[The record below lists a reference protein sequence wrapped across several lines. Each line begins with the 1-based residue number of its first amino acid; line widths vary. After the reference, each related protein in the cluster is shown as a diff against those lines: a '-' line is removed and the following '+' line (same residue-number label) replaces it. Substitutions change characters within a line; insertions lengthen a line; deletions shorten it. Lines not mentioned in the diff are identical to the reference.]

1 VNVVFFSLPF
11 SAGLKQQEERGW
23 CSSEGVSSPVKGR
36 NEKQQQQ
43 VAGWQSLPHITRTL
57 ATPGLAPPPACRPWD
72 RGDLLRRLATYKSMS
87 WFGKPQ
93 VVRLLWCL

>member
-1 VNVVFFSLPF
+1 VNVFFFPPLPF

-43 VAGWQSLPHITRTL
+43 AWQSLPHITKTL

-72 RGDLLRRLATYKSMS
+72 RGDLLRRLATYKSVS

-93 VVRLLWCL
+93 VVRPLWCL